1 MQLRTLEVFCAVAD
15 LRSFSKA
22 AAAFDLT
29 QSAVSQ
35 AVQHLEDDLG
45 SKLIDRSKRPL
56 VLTEAGEIYVRGLRD
71 VLRDYQCLTDRVR
84 HRQSKLEGE
93 VRVGTIYSAGLSY
106 MPDAVAELS
115 RLHGGVTVRLEFGK
129 AERVFEMVDA
139 GEVDFGLISFP
150 RNTKRITH
158 VVWQNEPIRLVC
170 SKRHP
175 LAERTEIA
183 DADLQGMQM
192 VGFDSNLVLRQ
203 EIDRH
208 LGRAGISVD
217 FRFEFDN
224 TDSMVR
230 AIEAHNGIGF
240 LPEAVV
246 RRETASG
253 ALRVIRCKSFTM
265 HRPLGFIFRRNSSPS
280 NAAIEF
286 ASLLLGRPLPIDQR
300 GRVRSTSKSTA
311 TNADNRQAIPSTT
324 SVVA

>member
-35 AVQHLEDDLG
+35 SVQHLEDELG

-56 VLTEAGEIYVRGLRD
+56 VLTESGDIYVRGLRE
-71 VLRDYQCLTDRVR
+71 VLRDYQRLTDRVR
-84 HRQSKLEGE
+84 DRQSKLEGE

-115 RLHGGVTVRLEFGK
+115 RLHSGVTVRLEFGK
-129 AERVFEMVDA
+129 SERVVEMVEA
-139 GEVDFGLISFP
+139 GEVDFGLVSFP
-150 RNTKRITH
+150 RNTKHVSH
-158 VVWQNEPIRLVC
+158 VVWQNEPMRLVC
-170 SKRHP
+170 SQRHP
-175 LAERTEIA
+175 LAERTEISG
-183 DADLQGMQM
+183 DDLQGSEM
-192 VGFDSNLVLRQ
+192 VGFDPNLVLRQ

-208 LGRAGISVD
+208 LSRAGITVD

-265 HRPLGFIFRRNSSPS
+265 HRPLGFMFRRNTTPT
-280 NAAIEF
+280 NPAIEF

-300 GRVRSTSKSTA
+300 GRVRSPSKPNKTTSENSP
-311 TNADNRQAIPSTT
+311 AIPSTT